1 MSTPL
6 EPVVIPATPD
16 KQDVALGHPDV
27 DTAPIPRPS
36 LHAVILEAIDQAYRE
51 NEDAI
56 REEDLA
62 VYVERAILD
71 ATGGPHHIVVVKGY
85 AWTVTHPI
93 TERFT
98 GTPLH
103 QCPYVPLVAEAALE
117 EDGTFQVWLD
127 RNALRWEPTQG

>member
-1 MSTPL
+1 MSSPL

-16 KQDVALGHPDV
+16 KQDVALGHPEPQP
-27 DTAPIPRPS
+27 TPPP
-36 LHAVILEAIDQAYRE
+36 LYTVILEAIDQAYRE

-62 VYVERAILD
+62 VYVERAILN
-71 ATGGPHHIVVVKGY
+71 ATGGPHHIVNVKGY

-103 QCPYVPLVAEAALE
+103 QCPYVPLVAEAPLE

-127 RNALRWEPTQG
+127 RGALRWELAANPG